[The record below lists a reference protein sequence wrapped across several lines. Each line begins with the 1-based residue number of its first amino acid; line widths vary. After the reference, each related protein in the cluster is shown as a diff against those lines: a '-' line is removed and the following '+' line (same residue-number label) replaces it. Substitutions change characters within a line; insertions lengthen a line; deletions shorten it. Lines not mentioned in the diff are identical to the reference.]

1 MVTHPHQWA
10 QEWTHTHTKQMTSLQ
25 LPGAS
30 TSVGPHGHRVI
41 LCNRQSPPTIK
52 NSPALDS
59 WDVALLYWILS
70 TQSCFSA
77 ATGHEQDA
85 VVKWH
90 SIFSARLLCFLSP
103 LPVIT
108 DNMQVS
114 VHPVVYFIWAGTA
127 SSPSSISEFF
137 IWMWLLEESRLPC
150 YVLPTRLCTRSLQMT
165 GVSSV
170 NSDTFVSCSVSFSFH
185 ANKTFWLSKGTARAR
200 AAMCTYIRPGSCCE
214 KMIAMLILC
223 VNKAWVGFLKDCF
236 WSIQKQKA
244 AGSSCNNHRM
254 GLWSVWMDELTY
266 VSLQPDIIS
275 TSFQTWLAE
284 VEKFVSQ

>member
-52 NSPALDS
+52 NSPAFDS

-150 YVLPTRLCTRSLQMT
+150 YIYPHVYAH
-165 GVSSV
+165 
-170 NSDTFVSCSVSFSFH
+170 DHF
-185 ANKTFWLSKGTARAR
+185 K
-200 AAMCTYIRPGSCCE
+200 
-214 KMIAMLILC
+214 
-223 VNKAWVGFLKDCF
+223 
-236 WSIQKQKA
+236 
-244 AGSSCNNHRM
+244 
-254 GLWSVWMDELTY
+254 
-266 VSLQPDIIS
+266 
-275 TSFQTWLAE
+275 WLAFHWWILTHLSVALFHFHSMQIKHSDYQKE
-284 VEKFVSQ
+284 QHEPEQQCAPTSGRVAAAKKW